1 MKYQS
6 PYFEPKDKAELV
18 AKMADRLS
26 GSDDP
31 ELKKAAGGLRAYLKD
46 EGADLDVCLGLK
58 PRQGGR
64 FETPWRLKKDA
75 KRDGLIR
82 DLAQML
88 PGKVTARSTTLA
100 EWIAAGCTPPG
111 TDASIEAKYSELM
124 TAFPTT
130 PRSSRQIARVL
141 NGETIAARRS
151 R

>member
-1 MKYQS
+1 MKS
-6 PYFEPKDKAELV
+6 PYFEPNDKAELV
-18 AKMADRLS
+18 AKMADHLS

-31 ELKKAAGGLRAYLKD
+31 ELKKAASGLRAYLKA

-64 FETPWRLKKDA
+64 YETPWRLSQDA
-75 KRDGLIR
+75 KRNGMIR

-88 PGKVTARSTTLA
+88 PGAVTAKSTTLA
-100 EWIAAGCTPPG
+100 EWIEAGAPPPG
-111 TDASIEAKYSELM
+111 TEPGIVAKYRELL
-124 TAFPTT
+124 TAFPAT

-141 NGETIAARRS
+141 KGETIAARRS